1 MFLASA
7 SDADATGSLWQI
19 EKQLINVNQSD
30 IPADLRD
37 QSNTALRFRNRWP
50 DGKACIAGTEK
61 LAMTAK
67 SDRTPA
73 PFPQTDPS
81 AGTIHEMSMVDHNG
95 GRSCFLG
102 YLIPCKPRKHSAAV
116 FFPPHESF

>member
-1 MFLASA
+1 MSTCIIKPSDFYYFADNCSVFLASA
-7 SDADATGSLWQI
+7 SDADATGSLRQI

-73 PFPQTDPS
+73 PFPKLTHLR
-81 AGTIHEMSMVDHNG
+81 GLFM
-95 GRSCFLG
+95 R
-102 YLIPCKPRKHSAAV
+102 
-116 FFPPHESF
+116 